1 MASGHYHTP
10 LIPDIPGLAEA
21 KSQWPVEI
29 THSKSF
35 RNAEG
40 FEGKVNFS
48 EELQT
53 IIATLMSLECPFDWR
68 RCILS

>member
-10 LIPDIPGLAEA
+10 LVPDIPGLAEA

-40 FEGKVNFS
+40 FEGKVFFFS
-48 EELQT
+48 GEKTHNSDANESR
-53 IIATLMSLECPFDWR
+53 MSF
-68 RCILS
+68 